1 MLRNFRDL
9 SYLGLKKGMLCRSDL
24 LFKLTHKEK
33 KFLKKEHNIKIVID
47 LRRGDECK
55 RTKDTRMLFV
65 KHLHIP
71 LAANEIKMVQI
82 KHMTLPDMYSFYREM
97 VEPSKKESWVKLF
110 NLLLADN
117 KKGILYHC
125 SSGKDRTG
133 VLTAVILTVL
143 GFDKETIYND
153 YLLTNQNPLYYKEIV
168 KSMDEESRNIILD
181 HSEAKKDYLDT
192 TFNEID
198 KLYGSMDNFLKDICL
213 LDEEKIEKLK
223 EKYLDPDTIIKDAV
237 NTPTSEFVKKA
248 PWDNK

>member
-1 MLRNFRDL
+1 MMRNFRDL

-24 LFKLTHKEK
+24 LYKLSFKDKR
-33 KFLKKEHNIKIVID
+33 FLKKEHNVRIVID
-47 LRRGDECK
+47 LRRSDECK
-55 RTKDTRMLFV
+55 RTKDSHVFMV

-71 LAANEIKMVQI
+71 LAANEIKMVQV
-82 KHMTLPDMYSFYREM
+82 KHMTLPDMYAFYREM

-133 VLTAVILTVL
+133 VLTAIILTVL

-181 HSEAKKDYLDT
+181 HSEAKKEYLDT
-192 TFNEID
+192 TFSEID

-213 LDEEKIEKLK
+213 LDEEKINKLK
-223 EKYLDPDTIIKDAV
+223 NKYLEK
-237 NTPTSEFVKKA
+237 
-248 PWDNK
+248 